1 MRVKFTHFILIAV
14 GLVVFGNTQA
24 APRHQTRNVTVNHTA
39 AHPHKAAVVRG
50 KNPVVKAAV
59 VSKHL

>member
-1 MRVKFTHFILIAV
+1 MKSKLAYFGVIAL
-14 GLVVFGNTQA
+14 GLFFFGNTQA

-50 KNPVVKAAV
+50 RNPVVKAAV